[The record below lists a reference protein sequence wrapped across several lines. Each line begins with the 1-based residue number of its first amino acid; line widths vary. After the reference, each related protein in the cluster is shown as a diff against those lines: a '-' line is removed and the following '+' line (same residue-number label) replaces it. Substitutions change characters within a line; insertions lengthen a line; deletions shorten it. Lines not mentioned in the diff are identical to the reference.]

1 MIALLRQIPNL
12 LTALRLA
19 CAPITA
25 LLLLDHAYPAAL
37 AVFAFAGITDAL
49 DGFLAKRYGLD
60 TRVGAWLDPAADKL
74 LMLASFLALTYVAA
88 APPWLTL
95 LVLARDAAIVL
106 AVLLAKSMGW
116 PLRVQPQLL
125 GKISTAVQVGYVGLM
140 LVLLAANLDWPR
152 LSYYAAVATAVF
164 TLASWLS
171 YGQVFLRAIAIRHSR
186 AA

>member
-1 MIALLRQIPNL
+1 MMLLRQIPNA

-19 CAPITA
+19 CAPFIA
-25 LLLLDHAYPAAL
+25 VLLQEQAYPAAL
-37 AVFAFAGITDAL
+37 GVFAIAGLTDAA

-74 LMLASFLALTYVAA
+74 LMLASFLALTFIAVT
-88 APPWLTL
+88 PSWLTA

-106 AVLLAKSMGW
+106 GVLLAKYMGW

-125 GKISTAVQVGYVGLM
+125 GKITTAVQVSYVGLM
-140 LVLLAANLDWPR
+140 LVMLAAQIDMPR
-152 LSYYAAVATAVF
+152 LAYIAAIATAVF

-171 YGQVFLRAIAIRHSR
+171 YGQVLVRTIAIRHSR
-186 AA
+186 PA

>member
-12 LTALRLA
+12 LTVLRLA
-19 CAPITA
+19 SAPITA
-25 LLLLDHAYPAAL
+25 FLLFDGAYVAAL
-37 AVFAFAGITDAL
+37 AVFVFAGLTDAA

-74 LMLASFLALTYVAA
+74 LMLASFLALTYVGAT
-88 APPWLTL
+88 PPWLTV
-95 LVLARDAAIVL
+95 LVLARDAAIVV
-106 AVLLAKSMGW
+106 AVLFAKSMGW

-125 GKISTAVQVGYVGLM
+125 GKISTAIQVGYVGLM
-140 LVLLAANLDWPR
+140 LLMLAFEIGWPR
-152 LSYYAAVATAVF
+152 LSYVAAVVTAVF

-186 AA
+186 PA

>member
-1 MIALLRQIPNL
+1 VIALLRQIPNL
-12 LTALRLA
+12 LTVLRLA

-25 LLLLDHAYPAAL
+25 FLLVDGAYVAAL
-37 AVFAFAGITDAL
+37 AVFVFAGLTDAA

-74 LMLASFLALTYVAA
+74 LMLASFLALTYVGAT
-88 APPWLTL
+88 PPWLTV
-95 LVLARDAAIVL
+95 LVLARDGAIVV

-125 GKISTAVQVGYVGLM
+125 GKISTAIQVGYVGLM
-140 LVLLAANLDWPR
+140 LLMLAFEIGWPM
-152 LSYYAAVATAVF
+152 LSYVAAVVTAVF

-171 YGQVFLRAIAIRHSR
+171 YGQVFLRAVAIRHSR
-186 AA
+186 PA